1 MEVIK
6 SKGDP
11 LETAQR
17 LIKKTQRIAKS
28 VLDNTEGTDV
38 ALTNG
43 KEIAQFI
50 SALSQLTRAASDM
63 ERVKAERDGA
73 ITLAGRELVREIREL
88 LKDRPELLAQI
99 LEVVS
104 EGKKRKLQE
113 QARQLDGKGAKSMG
127 KATMIMASQ
136 AGDYL
141 GDVDANRAELIRRGQ
156 VDYYASSEG
165 EDMDD

>member
-1 MEVIK
+1 MEAIK
-6 SKGDP
+6 NRNDP

-17 LIKKTQRIAKS
+17 LIRKAQRITKS
-28 VLDNTEGTDV
+28 VLANTEGTNV

-50 SALSQLTRAASDM
+50 SALSQLTRAASDL

-73 ITLAGRELVREIREL
+73 ITLAGREIVRELREL
-88 LKDRPELLAQI
+88 LGDKPELLAQI
-99 LEVVS
+99 LEVFE

-127 KATMIMASQ
+127 KATMIMANQ

-141 GDVDANRAELIRRGQ
+141 GDVGPNRQELIRRGQ
-156 VDYYASSEG
+156 VDYYASP
-165 EDMDD
+165 EDDDMEE

>member
-6 SKGDP
+6 NRNDP

-17 LIKKTQRIAKS
+17 LIRKAQRISKT
-28 VLDNTEGTDV
+28 VLANTEGTDV

-50 SALSQLTRAASDM
+50 SALSQLTRAASDL

-73 ITLAGRELVREIREL
+73 ITLAGREIVRELREL
-88 LKDRPELLAQI
+88 LRGKPELLAQI
-99 LEVVS
+99 LEVV
-104 EGKKRKLQE
+104 EEAEKRKLQE

-127 KATMIMASQ
+127 KATMIMANQ
-136 AGDYL
+136 TGDYM
-141 GDVDANRAELIRRGQ
+141 GSVDPNRREELRRGQ
-156 VDYYASSEG
+156 VDYYANHSDAMET
-165 EDMDD
+165 D